1 MKKIIS
7 FILIAVIAISGYK
20 FVTEYINIEPD
31 FLLTEG
37 TDEEKIKD
45 TVSKYEKYYNE
56 GDFESLVKCCS
67 GRYKSDLESQMGI
80 GSSLFSGFLNLISS
94 GAFGGDGLLQDLW
107 SAGTA
112 LCMMELKV
120 EEINFYSEDKAEVKL
135 TYTETE
141 KNRDTTAYIEMQK
154 DGKCWYVASDFYQY
168 SNM

>member
-7 FILIAVIAISGYK
+7 YILVAVIAIAGYR
-20 FVTEYINIEPD
+20 FVTESVKAEPD
-31 FLLTEG
+31 FLLAVG

-56 GDFESLVKCCS
+56 GDFENLVKCCT
-67 GRYKSDLESQMGI
+67 GRYKSDLKSQMGI
-80 GSSLFSGFLNLISS
+80 GSSVFSGIINMISS
-94 GAFGGDGLLQDLW
+94 GAFGGDSLFQDLW

-120 EEINFYSEDKAEVKL
+120 EEIDYYSADKAEVKL

-154 DGKCWYVASDFYQY
+154 AEEFWYVASDFYQY
-168 SNM
+168 SKM

>member
-7 FILIAVIAISGYK
+7 FILIAAVAIAGYK
-20 FVTEYINIEPD
+20 FITENINVESN
-31 FLLTEG
+31 FLLATG

-56 GDFESLVKCCS
+56 GDFENLVKCCR
-67 GRYKSDLESQMGI
+67 GRYKSDLKSQMGI

-94 GAFGGDGLLQDLW
+94 GAFGGDGLLQDIW

-112 LCMMELKV
+112 LCMMELEV
-120 EEINFYSEDKAEVKL
+120 EKISFYSDEKAEVML

-154 DGKCWYVASDFYQY
+154 EGKYWYVASDFYQY
-168 SNM
+168 SKL